1 MSVSANQRSR
11 KSLACTAEA
20 TAYQKAFG
28 KELRRKVVD
37 EQQPFAIVQADT
49 PHEIFHAMNIPI
61 ITNQWWSAYISAKQL
76 SGRYFDALVEAGYPA
91 NSCKYCT
98 LGLACTLAND
108 PETAPWGGLPKP
120 TVLVARLTCDCI
132 QHVFGQWAEALD
144 SEFFPM
150 EAPAWVDKDPRW
162 YANAKSDW

>member
-49 PHEIFHAMNIPI
+49 PHEIFHAMDIPI
-61 ITNQWWSAYISAKQL
+61 ITNQWWSAYITAKQL
-76 SGRYFDALVEAGYPA
+76 SGR
-91 NSCKYCT
+91 
-98 LGLACTLAND
+98 
-108 PETAPWGGLPKP
+108 
-120 TVLVARLTCDCI
+120 
-132 QHVFGQWAEALD
+132 
-144 SEFFPM
+144 
-150 EAPAWVDKDPRW
+150 
-162 YANAKSDW
+162 